1 MLIIKPGRQIQT
13 MSVPG
18 KLGELVTL
26 LIIKNRM
33 GKNYTQSTQFDLSSA
48 GVLDLIKLSEVTHC

>member
-1 MLIIKPGRQIQT
+1 